1 MPRIPLYNQ
10 GTGPT
15 QGLAAGQLSPRA
27 SINAFTAPGR
37 AFANYQKTFGD
48 ASKVATNFA
57 LAEQER
63 EDVAINSK
71 VMAEATEKLNVAQLQ
86 ASNKDTT
93 IDEGNRSFEEASA
106 GIIDNVKNSGYGKRR
121 EAMLVNNLNKLLLK
135 SKLTFQQNAF
145 NNGNKIAL
153 SNYNNSYLKNL
164 ESLNGMNPN
173 SFEWLTTTESML
185 ADNRVALQSGIATN
199 NTEGSIQSDINKI
212 KRNNTRLSLSESI
225 RDAKSLEIL
234 ESIKKRVSQEI
245 SNASDASVLN
255 NLIDEQETE
264 IKNNNIAFV
273 SNFIDS
279 TNIDDEFLTIQNLE
293 DDFNKAKQ
301 GNFGEDSVRQE
312 IWDKSSES
320 ERKVIVNSMQA
331 NLNQAK
337 RNFTFLQR
345 QNELTIN
352 AANDD
357 LLVENLQK
365 ARDLGINFE
374 EVNNLP
380 FQGAQGEQYREQL
393 ATVIQNRLVGAE
405 KTTDSFLATKA
416 IVQKIQLGQITSIT
430 EKFQIP
436 GIDEKPLSILERE
449 NIQLTSQRV
458 DEFFKFF
465 RSQNKEELTRREK
478 KISDFIDSKELAVRG
493 SSLLINKPTPDSN
506 VRMEVFEAAIR
517 EDIRKGLE
525 DGKNFD
531 DMLNILSPDYIL
543 PQQTLN
549 RFIPSKEAL
558 TQEAKSLFNLETN
571 IKGYTVDDVAPPT
584 LQEMGLP
591 ANATESQILNHPEYQ
606 AWENSFS
613 GQVWKELTQRAN
625 Q

>member
-1 MPRIPLYNQ
+1 
-10 GTGPT
+10 
-15 QGLAAGQLSPRA
+15 
-27 SINAFTAPGR
+27 
-37 AFANYQKTFGD
+37 
-48 ASKVATNFA
+48 
-57 LAEQER
+57 
-63 EDVAINSK
+63 AINSK

>member
-48 ASKVATNFA
+48 ASKVAANFA

-71 VMAEATEKLNVAQLQ
+71 VMAEATEKLSIAQLQ

-93 IDEGNRSFEEASA
+93 IDEGNRSFEKASA
-106 GIIDNVKNSGYGKRR
+106 GIIDDVKNSGYGKRR

-135 SKLTFQQNAF
+135 SKLSFQQNAH

-164 ESLNGMNPN
+164 ESLNGMNSN
-173 SFEWLTTTESML
+173 SFEWLATTESML

-199 NTEGSIQSDINKI
+199 RTEGSIQSDINKI

-225 RDAKSLEIL
+225 RDAKSLQIL
-234 ESIKKRVSQEI
+234 ESIKKRISQEV

-279 TNIDDEFLTIQNLE
+279 SNIDDEFLTIQNLE

-320 ERKVIVNSMQA
+320 ERKVIVNSMQG

-337 RNFTFLQR
+337 NNFTFLQR

-352 AANDD
+352 KANDD

-365 ARDLGINFE
+365 ARDLDINFE

-380 FQGAQGEQYREQL
+380 FQGADGERFREQL

-430 EKFQIP
+430 EQFQIP

-458 DEFFKFF
+458 DEFFNFF

-478 KISDFIDSKELAVRG
+478 KISDFIKSKELAVRG

-506 VRMEVFEAAIR
+506 VRMEVFEAALR
-517 EDIRKGLE
+517 QDIRKGLE

-558 TQEAKSLFNLETN
+558 TQEAKSLFDLETN
-571 IKGYTVDDVAPPT
+571 IEGYTVNDVAPPT

-591 ANATESQILNHPEYQ
+591 ANATQSQILNHPEYQ

-613 GQVWKELTQRAN
+613 GEIFRQLSQ